1 MELSMGVGMGAM
13 GACRRRRQWSVAGV
27 LLSTFLLA
35 DVPSLAGQDAPPRVL
50 TSGRLA
56 DEAPTPTL
64 DGRVDEPVWMS
75 VEPYTN
81 FTQQD
86 PNEGEPATER
96 TEVRVLLDRRT
107 LYIGIICFDRA
118 PDRIVVSESRRDSD
132 LNETDS
138 IQVLLDTFDDNQN
151 AFIFGTNPIGIEYDG
166 QVAGEGQTGSFQ
178 NRGGVAGS
186 QRGQLS
192 GFNANWDGD
201 WRVRAQITERGWE
214 TEMAIPLKT
223 LRYNSGTDRSW
234 GFNVMRNIRRKNEQV
249 FLSPIERGYSLHRVS
264 QAATL
269 TGLDLPPRRDIK
281 AIPYVAAKFN
291 KDYIRP
297 SGEQLDREGDVG
309 LDVKWG
315 VRPNLTADFTV
326 NTDFAQVEADE
337 EQVNLTRFELFFP
350 EKRSFF
356 LENASIFQF
365 GAPQQIDLFFSRRI
379 GLSQTGLPIDIL
391 GGGRLSGKAGQFNV
405 GLLNMQTA
413 KTCVPANECDS
424 GEIGVTG
431 VLVAP
436 SNNFT
441 VARIQR
447 EVGRSNFGAIF
458 VNRQGTGDAAG
469 SDNYNRA
476 YGVDTALQLSSNG
489 KLFAFF
495 ARSDSPGSR
504 GGAGYAGRIIYGFAN
519 PLFNWN
525 VGYSQVSEGF
535 NAEVGFVPRRGY
547 RRPEARA
554 FLTYQPKKYPWIR
567 RFSPHINGSAYYD
580 EDGNVQTSQAHV
592 HFFEIQPSAG
602 GRFGYRWDYAQ
613 DRPLVPFRVYT
624 AADGKSVVIPPG
636 LYSWGQWT
644 GEYLGDPSRAL
655 YFNFFHTFGDFY
667 DGDYWKID
675 TLVGARLGS
684 RLITET
690 GYTHEDIKLPTGAFT
705 TTLVPVKVSYS
716 FTTLASLSAL
726 VQYNSQVRIVSS
738 NIRLALLNR
747 SGTGL
752 FVVYND
758 RRDTTTFTPA
768 DVLGRSLVL
777 KYTRLFDF

>member
-1 MELSMGVGMGAM
+1 MGAM
-13 GACRRRRQWSVAGV
+13 GECRGRRQWRVTGAV
-27 LLSTFLLA
+27 LSAFLLMDA
-35 DVPSLAGQDAPPRVL
+35 SYLAGQDAAPRVF
-50 TSGRLA
+50 TTGRLA
-56 DEAPTPTL
+56 DEGPTPTL
-64 DGRVDEPVWMS
+64 DGRVDEAVWMG

-96 TEVRVLLDRRT
+96 TEVRVMIDRRT
-107 LYIGIICFDRA
+107 MYIGIICFDGA

-138 IQVLLDTFDDNQN
+138 IQVLLDTYDDNQN
-151 AFIFGTNPIGIEYDG
+151 AFIFGTNPVGIEYDG

-178 NRGGVAGS
+178 NRGGVGGS

-249 FLSPIERGYSLHRVS
+249 FLAPIERGYSIHRVS

-269 TGLDLPPRRDIK
+269 TGLNLPPRRDIK

-291 KDYIRP
+291 KDYLRQ
-297 SGEQLDREGDVG
+297 SGDQLDREGDVG
-309 LDVKWG
+309 VDVKWG
-315 VRPNLTADFTV
+315 VRPSLTADFTV

-356 LENASIFQF
+356 LENASVFQF

-379 GLSQTGLPIDIL
+379 GLSPTGLPIDIL
-391 GGGRLSGKAGQFNV
+391 GGGRLSGKAGAFNV
-405 GLLNMQTA
+405 GILNMQTA
-413 KTCVPANECDS
+413 KTENDL
-424 GEIGVTG
+424 TG
-431 VLVAP
+431 TLVAP

-441 VARIQR
+441 VARVQR

-476 YGVDTALQLSSNG
+476 YGIDTALQVTSNG

-495 ARSDSPGSR
+495 ARSDSPDSR
-504 GGAGYAGRIIYGFAN
+504 GGTGYAGRVIYGFAN
-519 PLFNWN
+519 PLLNWN
-525 VGYSQVSEGF
+525 VGYSEVSEGF

-547 RRPEARA
+547 RRPEGRV

-567 RFSPHINGSAYYD
+567 RFSPHVNGSAYYD
-580 EDGNVQTSQAHV
+580 LDGNVQTSQAHL
-592 HFFEIQPSAG
+592 HFFEIQPASG

-613 DRPLVPFRVYT
+613 DRPLVPFRVYRGP
-624 AADGKSVVIPPG
+624 DGREVVIPPG
-636 LYSWGQWT
+636 LYGWGQWT

-655 YFNFFHTFGDFY
+655 YFNFYHTFGDFY

-675 TLVGARLGS
+675 SLVGARLGS
-684 RLITET
+684 KLFTET
-690 GYTHEDIKLPTGAFT
+690 GYTHEDIKLPGGDFT

-716 FTTLASLSAL
+716 FTPLASLSAL
-726 VQYNSQVRIVSS
+726 VQYNSQATVVSS

-758 RRDTTTFTPA
+758 RRDTSTFTQA
-768 DVLGRSLVL
+768 ELLGRSFVV

>member
-1 MELSMGVGMGAM
+1 MIV
-13 GACRRRRQWSVAGV
+13 
-27 LLSTFLLA
+27 LA
-35 DVPSLAGQDAPPRVL
+35 DAPILAGQDGSPRVF
-50 TSGRLA
+50 TAARLG
-56 DEAPTPTL
+56 EEGPTPTL
-64 DGRVDEPVWMS
+64 DGRVDEAVWMN
-75 VEPYTN
+75 VDPYTN

-96 TEVRVLLDRRT
+96 TEVRLLIDRRT
-107 LYIGIICFDRA
+107 LYIGIICFDRT
-118 PDRIVVSESRRDSD
+118 PGEIVVSESRRDSD

-138 IQVLLDTFDDNQN
+138 IQVVLDTFDDNQN
-151 AFIFGTNPIGIEYDG
+151 AFLFGTNPVGIEYDG

-178 NRGGVAGS
+178 NRSGVGGS

-223 LRYNSGTDRSW
+223 LRYNSGSDRSW

-249 FLSPIERGYSLHRVS
+249 FLAPIERGYSIHRVS

-281 AIPYVAAKFN
+281 AIPYVATRFN
-291 KDYIRP
+291 KDYLRA
-297 SGEQLDREGDVG
+297 SGDQLDREGDVG

-337 EQVNLTRFELFFP
+337 EQINLTRFELFFP

-379 GLSQTGLPIDIL
+379 GLSPGGIPIDIL
-391 GGGRLSGKAGQFNV
+391 GGGRLSGKVGQYNV
-405 GLLNMQTA
+405 GILNMQTEE
-413 KTCVPANECDS
+413 THSDL
-424 GEIGVTG
+424 TG
-431 VLVAP
+431 DLIAP
-436 SNNFT
+436 GNNFT
-441 VARIQR
+441 VARVQR
-447 EVGRSNFGAIF
+447 EIGRSNFGAIF

-469 SDNYNRA
+469 SESYNRA
-476 YGVDTALQLSSNG
+476 YGIDTALQVTSNG
-489 KLFAFF
+489 KLFAFI
-495 ARSDSPGSR
+495 ARSDSPDSR
-504 GGAGYAGRIIYGFAN
+504 GGSGYAGRVIYGFAN
-519 PLFNWN
+519 PLFNAN
-525 VGYSQVSEGF
+525 IGYSQVSEGF

-567 RFSPHINGSAYYD
+567 RFSPHVNGSAFYD
-580 EDGNVQTSQAHV
+580 LDGNVQTSQAHV
-592 HFFEIQPSAG
+592 HFFEIQPSVG

-613 DRPLVPFRVYT
+613 DRPLVPFRVHRDP
-624 AADGKSVVIPPG
+624 DGREVVIPPA

-655 YFNFFHTFGDFY
+655 YLNFFHTWGDFY
-667 DGDYWKID
+667 NGDYWKVES
-675 TLVGARLGS
+675 LVGARLGS
-684 RLITET
+684 KLLTET
-690 GYTHEDIKLPTGAFT
+690 GYTHEDIDLPVGAFT

-716 FTTLASLSAL
+716 FTPLASVSAL
-726 VQYNSQVRIVSS
+726 VQYNSQATVVAS

-758 RRDTTTFTPA
+758 RRDTSTFTREEL
-768 DVLGRSLVL
+768 LGRSFIV